1 MALVASQPVLG
12 GTLSALPSISGI
24 HRVTQFF
31 QFSSRVIVAHIVTYI
46 GVGVLAFM
54 FVTREFFDPHGIAA
68 QIMRTPVNPSYGGM

>member
-1 MALVASQPVLG
+1 M
-12 GTLSALPSISGI
+12 
-24 HRVTQFF
+24 TQFF